1 MNDERY
7 RSLSEIARLIT
18 RTRWNGWVFFGLKKS
33 GAGRAVSPKLKGQ
46 RTRAA
51 RIEAR
56 ASARETAGADHHA

>member
-1 MNDERY
+1 M
-7 RSLSEIARLIT
+7 IT